1 MMAVLRLENIANT
14 LKQLEEKGRT
24 GVYDLMAYFGVPFV
38 TSLGYEVLDLNKTE
52 TDWENGTI
60 TVDIDDRLKLVFS
73 LNGQFPKN
81 EYERMFLVADVYD
94 QKFEL
99 HFKVLGKW
107 EKVATVSIDNVDT
120 QSYMAMTKYTAR
132 DHVVPAFKE
141 KGERLLTEGVINKKL
156 EDGEVYNDFLVQA
169 VLSELSNPSDD
180 MVKLLANRL
189 VSDYTTKDV
198 EWVEGKIQ
206 GIKDDGL
213 HSVVSELVSIG
224 EIDGVRKGNNDVEI
238 NIEDDD
244 QMDDNVVEQYDEDIS
259 ADIVREFS
267 VEPNLEAN
275 IVDDSE
281 LHNGGDLRLDD
292 IGDND
297 EEDDLPLNEYHGD
310 SGNQDMFS
318 HNGELNLDESDMSLN
333 IDEENSNEY
342 KPKEV
347 VLLDDDSHNNTDAGA
362 LNLEDVLKR

>member
-1 MMAVLRLENIANT
+1 MAVMRLENIANT

-24 GVYDLMAYFGVPFV
+24 GVYDLMAYFGSPFV
-38 TSLGYEVLDLNKTE
+38 MSLGYEVLDLNKTE

-60 TVDIDDRLKLVFS
+60 TVDIDERLKLVFS

-99 HFKVLGKW
+99 YFKVLGKW
-107 EKVATVSIDNVDT
+107 EKVTTVSISNVDT
-120 QSYMAMTKYTAR
+120 QSYMAMTKYAAR

-189 VSDYTTKDV
+189 VSDYTTKDA
-198 EWVEGKIQ
+198 EWVKGKIQ
-206 GIKDDGL
+206 GIKEDGL
-213 HSVVSELVSIG
+213 HSVVSDLVSIG
-224 EIDGVRKGNNDVEI
+224 EIDGVHKGNNDVEI
-238 NIEDDD
+238 NIEYDD
-244 QMDDNVVEQYDEDIS
+244 QIDDNPEEQDDEDIT
-259 ADIVREFS
+259 ADIASEFS
-267 VEPNLEAN
+267 LKPNIEAN

-281 LHNGGDLRLDD
+281 LHNNGDLRLGAID
-292 IGDND
+292 DND
-297 EEDDLPLNEYHGD
+297 EEDDLPVNEYHGD
-310 SGNQDMFS
+310 SGNRDMFS
-318 HNGELNLDESDMSLN
+318 HNGNLNLDESDINLN

-347 VLLDDDSHNNTDAGA
+347 VLVDDDSGSNTDAGA